1 MHRIRITLEKKVRK
15 KIMPKYRLGEV
26 EMQFATLI
34 WEREPIPSGE
44 LVKLCEEKLN
54 WKKSTTYTCLK
65 RLCEKGIFKNEN
77 GMVSSIFTKE
87 EFVAK
92 QSEQF
97 VEETFKGSLP
107 GFVAAFCSRK
117 KLSKEE
123 IAELRKIID
132 KYE

>member
-1 MHRIRITLEKKVRK
+1 
-15 KIMPKYRLGEV
+15 MPEYRLGEV
-26 EMQFATLI
+26 EMRFASLI
-34 WEREPIPSGE
+34 WGKEPIASGE
-44 LVKLCEEKLN
+44 LVKLCEKELN

-77 GMVSSIFTKE
+77 GIVTSVFSKK

-107 GFVAAFCSRK
+107 RFVAAFCSQK
-117 KLSKEE
+117 KLSKAEIDELKRIIEE
-123 IAELRKIID
+123 NE
-132 KYE
+132 